1 LMPEIGLKEVE
12 SRCVEGELAAKWTIL
27 VGKGASD
34 GGSVDV
40 DFGDDTL
47 YGYYTLQAEDSTTG
61 IARGYIEVGQAK
73 LAPILTSTLLR
84 RSHAQRA
91 VTCRIEPKP

>member
-1 LMPEIGLKEVE
+1 MSFKRLKTGASRVSWRRNGL
-12 SRCVEGELAAKWTIL
+12 GL

-47 YGYYTLQAEDSTTG
+47 YGYYT
-61 IARGYIEVGQAK
+61 RGPNDIGYRS
-73 LAPILTSTLLR
+73 LAVAAFI
-84 RSHAQRA
+84 
-91 VTCRIEPKP
+91 

>member
-1 LMPEIGLKEVE
+1 LKADASRVSWRRNGLE
-12 SRCVEGELAAKWTIL
+12 L

-73 LAPILTSTLLR
+73 LAPMFDVNSIAPESRTES
-84 RSHAQRA
+84 SDMPH
-91 VTCRIEPKP
+91 